1 MKTQIQKNNMFLQ
14 SGELEKI
21 SKDNFELLLNG
32 LEYFI
37 NKIAM
42 LISMAIKSF
51 CLAEPPHN

>member
-51 CLAEPPHN
+51 CLAEPPHD